1 MKFSLCM
8 IVKNEEAVLNR
19 CLESMASAMDEIII
33 VDTGSTDATKKIA
46 AAYTDQIYDFAWT
59 GNFAEARNY
68 AASKATGDYIYTA
81 DADEYLEPEELQ
93 KLLQLKKV
101 LLPEVEIVQMRPK
114 LYKRLRSFTWI
125 DPIHET
131 LRLEPV
137 VFDSEIRI
145 QHRPSSGHAKR
156 DLEALAA
163 AADREKLLSDKL
175 RHMYAMELYR
185 CRDVSDFNRAK
196 GFFQRVMEDPD
207 SGQDA
212 LREAICVL
220 TRGYRLAGDVS
231 HFLAYALRDA
241 VTAPT
246 SELCCE
252 LGAYFEEC
260 GDLAEAAMWY
270 QNALS
275 ETESILDAR
284 TGNEIPTRALER
296 F

>member
-101 LLPEVEIVQMRPK
+101 LLPEVEIVQMLYCTPPELSTVYNFAEEYRPK

-145 QHRPSSGHAKR
+145 QHRPSPGHAKR

-163 AADREKLLSDKL
+163 AADREK
-175 RHMYAMELYR
+175 R
-185 CRDVSDFNRAK
+185 CRSNCATCTQWNCIAVETSAILTERRDFSK
-196 GFFQRVMEDPD
+196 E
-207 SGQDA
+207 
-212 LREAICVL
+212 
-220 TRGYRLAGDVS
+220 
-231 HFLAYALRDA
+231 
-241 VTAPT
+241 
-246 SELCCE
+246 
-252 LGAYFEEC
+252 
-260 GDLAEAAMWY
+260 
-270 QNALS
+270 
-275 ETESILDAR
+275 
-284 TGNEIPTRALER
+284 
-296 F
+296 